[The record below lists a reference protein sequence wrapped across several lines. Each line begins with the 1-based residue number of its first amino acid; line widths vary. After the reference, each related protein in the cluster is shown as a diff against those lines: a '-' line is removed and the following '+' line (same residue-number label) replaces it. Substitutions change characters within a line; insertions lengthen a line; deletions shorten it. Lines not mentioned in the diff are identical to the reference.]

1 MPLQLYY
8 KKPSP
13 DTINAMCKASKAIR
27 SHAKSDQIQKTQ
39 EKITRFVNH
48 DHVRLVNSGNSAIMA
63 VMSTLQNKILIPDEG
78 GWIGFKNI
86 ADLMG
91 LEVVYLPTSKGIIE
105 VDVLEEYLDNQR
117 AEALFLTSFAGYIA
131 EQPVK
136 DLFEVCDDRN
146 VLMVE
151 DASGAIGD
159 PEKRL
164 ANGEHSHVIIASTG
178 SPKIVNVGNGGF
190 ISTNDL
196 NIFKSSKTI
205 LNSVRI
211 DRITAAGIYE
221 EINHA
226 PKTLITTI
234 NACQRIKK
242 EFNNVIHQDKRG
254 IVIALKVDD
263 PKKVGYKMRKNI
275 MAENRRVVTVCP
287 DYNRTLSS
295 AVCFELKNLD
305 LNCLKTEIVEKIILN
320 IKKCLPKNDY

>member
-1 MPLQLYY
+1 MSLQLYY

-13 DTINAMCKASKAIR
+13 ETINAMCRASKSLR
-27 SHAKSDQIQKTQ
+27 TTSRSDQIQKTQ
-39 EKITRFVNH
+39 EKITHFVNH
-48 DHVRLVNSGNSAIMA
+48 EHVKLVNSGNSAIMA
-63 VMSTLQNKILIPDEG
+63 VMSTLKNKILIPDEG
-78 GWIGFKNI
+78 GWVGFKKI

-91 LEVVYLPTSKGIIE
+91 LEVVYIPTSQGIIE
-105 VDVLEEYLDNQR
+105 LDVLEKYLDNHR
-117 AEALFLTSFAGYIA
+117 PEALFLTSLAGYIA

-136 DLFEVCDDRN
+136 DLFELCDDRN

-190 ISTNDL
+190 ISTNDYKIL
-196 NIFKSSKTI
+196 KDSKNI
-205 LNSVRI
+205 LNSVKI

-226 PKTLITTI
+226 PHILNSTI
-234 NACQRIKK
+234 NACQKMKK
-242 EFNNVIHQDKRG
+242 EFNNAMHQDKRG
-254 IVIALKVDD
+254 IVLALIVDD
-263 PKKVGYKMRKNI
+263 PRRVGYIIRKNI
-275 MAENRRVVTVCP
+275 MAENRRVVTICP

-305 LNCLKTEIVEKIILN
+305 VNCLKSGIVEKIIFT
-320 IKKCLPKNDY
+320 IKNSLNDY

>member
-1 MPLQLYY
+1 MIPLQLYY

-13 DTINAMCKASKAIR
+13 ETIKAMCKASKTLR
-27 SHAKSDQIQKTQ
+27 TSVKSDQIKKTQ
-39 EKITRFVNH
+39 EKITDFVNH
-48 DHVRLVNSGNSAIMA
+48 ENVRLVNSGNSAIMA
-63 VMSTLQNKILIPDEG
+63 VMSTLHDKILIPEEG
-78 GWIGFKNI
+78 GWIGFKKI

-91 LEVVYLPTSKGIIE
+91 LEVVYLPTCQGIIKL
-105 VDVLEEYLDNQR
+105 DVLEEYIDTHR
-117 AEALFLTSFAGYIA
+117 PEALFLTSFAGYIA

-136 DLFEVCDDRN
+136 DLFRLCDDRN

-159 PEKRL
+159 PKKRL

-196 NIFKSSKTI
+196 NILKNSKTI
-205 LNSVRI
+205 LNSAKM
-211 DRITAAGIYE
+211 DRITAAGVYA

-226 PKTLITTI
+226 PRILNATI
-234 NACQRIKK
+234 NACQKIKK
-242 EFNNVIHQDKRG
+242 EFNNAMHQDKRG
-254 IVIALKVDD
+254 IVLALRVDE
-263 PKKVGYKMRKNI
+263 PERVGYEIRKNI

-287 DYNRTLSS
+287 DYNRTLSR

-305 LNCLKTEIVEKIILN
+305 LNCLKTEIVEKIILG
-320 IKKCLPKNDY
+320 IKKCLSKNI